1 MNQDKQKMKINS
13 LTLSMRAPV
22 SAVVMMLSLSMI
34 SATSHAMSLNSSSAN
49 SPIANVNLQKTT
61 IAQSLETP
69 VSEKKMITHDVYA
82 NWRSIQGNVLSR
94 DGKWLAYALVGQES
108 DGELVVRNLAD
119 GKEWRSERG
128 SNPVFSYDGKY
139 VAFSVMPTR
148 EDLDKAK
155 KDKVKPEDAPKIS
168 VGVMDLS
175 TGKVEVV
182 ERVKRFAFPEEGGN
196 WLALILEAEKEVK
209 KDAAKEE
216 KADYED
222 DNVDVNTVEDQ
233 ARPTAAGAAGA
244 AGAKKKEGGTEL
256 IVWDLVNAKKH
267 QIKDVVDAVW
277 NKNGSA
283 LAYSVSIKEPAKE
296 VKKEAE
302 KVIVKEMIKEINKEG
317 KTEITKDVTREVVK
331 PEAKTDTKPDY
342 AANEG
347 VYVFSTADASTKALL
362 QGAGAYKQIA
372 FDEAG
377 QQLAF
382 VTDREAQAKKKAA
395 LQAKAMK
402 KGKAKDSAKDSA
414 SDEEEAISFNLYY
427 WNTSLN
433 AAKLL
438 VSSETSGLNANWAAS
453 EHANIDFSKDG
464 ERLFFGTAE
473 IAKVTPKDAPE
484 PMKVDLWHWKD
495 PELQPMQKVRA
506 EREKNRSYLAVV
518 HIKNNQFVQL
528 ANKTMPDVIVN
539 DNAEFGLGISNLPY
553 RQLVSWDGN
562 YVDAYSVDLNTGK
575 ATQRIEKSRFM
586 PSMSPSGKYIIVFD
600 AKTYTWFSYAN
611 VDGKKSNLTEKIKV
625 RFENT
630 KRDTPDYK
638 DAYGIA
644 GWTKGDASVV
654 LYDQFDLW
662 EINLAN
668 QTSRNLT
675 AGFGRKNQLELR
687 YVNLEAAKRPSIFQ
701 LETGSSNEKK
711 PLPNDAPWILS
722 ATHDVNQST
731 GYYRL
736 DVKAGSESAPSKLI
750 YADKLIS
757 GLMKA
762 KDSNTIVFTQQ
773 TFTEFPDLWSAD
785 LSFNSPQKISYAN
798 PQQAQYNWGTQEMVE
813 YTTKDGKKLR
823 ALIAKPENF
832 DPKKKYPMMV
842 YIYENMTDNM
852 YRYVTPSPS
861 QNINVTRYVSNGY
874 IVLRPDIVY
883 KTGYPGKS
891 AMNTVLPAVEQTI
904 ARGYV
909 DAKRVG
915 IQGHSWGAYQVNYL
929 ITRTNMFRAV
939 EAGASMANMI
949 SGYGG
954 IRWGTGMSRAFQ
966 YEKQQSRIGGTPWD
980 SVDKYIENSP
990 IFKVDKV
997 QTPYLTVHNDDDDA
1011 VPWYQAIEFFT
1022 ALRRLNKEAY
1032 WFNYNGEKHG
1042 LRDRDNIKHFTV
1054 HMSEF
1059 FDHYLLNKPRPEWM
1073 EKPIPYLERGKRDVM
1088 GMFKPAQPVK
1098 SDKKEVPAE
1107 RKEEMR

>member
-1 MNQDKQKMKINS
+1 MKQDKKLQKLMSNS
-13 LTLSMRAPV
+13 LKISVRAPV
-22 SAVVMMLSLSMI
+22 TAVVMMLSLSMI
-34 SATSHAMSLNSSSAN
+34 TATSYAMSLSTASAMSN
-49 SPIANVNLQKTT
+49 SPSANVNLQKTT

-82 NWRSIQGNVLSR
+82 NWRSIQGNTLSR
-94 DGKWLAYALVGQES
+94 DGKWIAYALVGQES
-108 DGELVVRNLAD
+108 DGELVVRNLAE

-182 ERVKRFAFPEEGGN
+182 ERVKRFAFPEEGGS
-196 WLALILEAEKEVK
+196 WLALVLEAEKEVK

-216 KADYED
+216 KAADEDESVD
-222 DNVDVNTVEDQ
+222 DNVVDDQ

-244 AGAKKKEGGTEL
+244 SGAKKKEGGTEL
-256 IVWDLVNAKKH
+256 IVWDLTNAKKH

-283 LAYSVSIKEPAKE
+283 LAYSVSIKEPAKD
-296 VKKEAE
+296 VKKDAAKAETKVENKVEA
-302 KVIVKEMIKEINKEG
+302 KVE
-317 KTEITKDVTREVVK
+317 TKAEAK
-331 PEAKTDTKPDY
+331 PEAKVDY

-347 VYVFSTADASTKALL
+347 VYVFSTADASSKALL

-402 KGKAKDSAKDSA
+402 KSKEKDSA

-433 AAKLL
+433 AAKLI
-438 VSSETSGLNANWAAS
+438 VSSETPGLNANWAAS

-528 ANKTMPDVIVN
+528 ANKNMPDVIVN
-539 DNAEFGLGISNLPY
+539 DNADFGLGISNLPY

-562 YVDAYSVDLNTGK
+562 YADVYSVDLNTGK

-586 PSMSPSGKYIIVFD
+586 PSMSPSGKYIIAFD

-611 VDGKKSNLTEKIKV
+611 ADGKKSNLTGKIKV
-625 RFENT
+625 RFEDT
-630 KRDTPDYK
+630 QRDTPDYK

-644 GWTKGDASVV
+644 GWTKDDASVV

-675 AGFGRKNQLELR
+675 TGFGRKNQLELR
-687 YVNLEAAKRPSIFQ
+687 YVNLDAAKRPSAFQ

-711 PLPNDAPWILS
+711 PLPSDAPWILS
-722 ATHDVNQST
+722 ATHDVKKST
-731 GYYRL
+731 GYYQL
-736 DVKAGSESAPSKLI
+736 EVKTGAESAPTKLI

-762 KDSNTIVFTQQ
+762 KDSNAIVFTQQ

-813 YTTKDGKKLR
+813 YTAKDGKKLR

-852 YRYVTPSPS
+852 YRYVTPAPG

-939 EAGASMANMI
+939 ESGASMANMI

-980 SVDKYIENSP
+980 STDKYIENSP

-1088 GMFKPAQPVK
+1088 GMFKPVNEKAEKVEK